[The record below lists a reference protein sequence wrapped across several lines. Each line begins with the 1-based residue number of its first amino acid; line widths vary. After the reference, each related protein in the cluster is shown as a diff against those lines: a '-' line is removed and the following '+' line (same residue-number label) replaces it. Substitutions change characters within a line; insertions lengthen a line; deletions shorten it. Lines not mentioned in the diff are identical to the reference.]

1 MSLASPTRFRIGV
14 PKSGAAVV
22 LVGLLVVGASVL
34 LVSAPVSASTK
45 VISVANSTVV
55 CTQVAGLEKFDPRLR
70 TRGTVSGLETA
81 HLSLTLSGC
90 SSPALPPPITI
101 TGQLKGAL
109 VANTGTSCA
118 TTLGTSPYTSVGTL
132 TVSWKTHKAKIAPL
146 SAFAPQRVKI
156 ARVQRRSRTNQTV
169 KLGGPGSPRP
179 SVIGDFTGGNGGK
192 SSSFTLSWKRSAVT
206 CSVGLSELPIVAG
219 SLSFS

>member
-1 MSLASPTRFRIGV
+1 MSLASPTRLRISA
-14 PKSGAAVV
+14 PKPGAAVF
-22 LVGLLVVGASVL
+22 LGLLLAGASAV
-34 LVSAPVSASTK
+34 VASQPVSASAK
-45 VISVANSTVV
+45 VISVANATVV
-55 CTQVAGLEKFDPRLR
+55 CTQVAGLERFDPHLR
-70 TRGTVSGLETA
+70 TRGTVSGLETV
-81 HLSLTLSGC
+81 HLSLTLNGC
-90 SSPALPPPITI
+90 SSPVLPPPITI

-118 TTLGTSPYTSVGTL
+118 TTLGTSSYTSVGTL

-146 SAFAPQRVKI
+146 TSFAPQRVKLG
-156 ARVQRRSRTNQTV
+156 RVQRKSHTNQTL

-192 SSSFTLSWKRSAVT
+192 SSSFTLSWRRSSVT
-206 CSVGLSELPIVAG
+206 CSVGLNELPIVAG